1 MLLCHEGKAAVMRQ
15 RAGLRAP
22 RDHGNVDPTAHPIEN
37 EIKLID
43 EPDASRWAAHIHT
56 RVHTHQPDI
65 RIGETNF

>member
-37 EIKLID
+37 EMIKTD
-43 EPDASRWAAHIHT
+43 RRTGCE
-56 RVHTHQPDI
+56 
-65 RIGETNF
+65 